1 MGNTNIIRLANE
13 FILEKEILQYPL
25 KIEDLHHLAEDMGFY
40 LYTFS
45 EAEEFIQIY
54 GLKEYTQYPAITFI
68 KRNTSGEFIKAILYH
83 GALSY
88 GEKLFCILHEIGH
101 IYLNH
106 TYDGV
111 LGKSPDENITNRQEQ
126 EADAFAYQ
134 VAAPI
139 CLLEAMDL
147 DSIEAIESKT
157 LLDGTRAE
165 HVFVL
170 LARHKENDEIEQK
183 LITNY
188 ARYQLKT
195 NPQPVY
201 QREVPKPA
209 AEVGD
214 SIALPAKQGL
224 LKRFSKQLKEFT
236 RLHPIACTA
245 AVLLVLVGAIT
256 TYQVVQQQNPPVS
269 FISTI
274 QTTPDAPTNQTQS
287 DGKVL
292 IGKSGERYHL
302 PGCQYVNLNM
312 DEVTVEEAEERGY
325 TPCKRC
331 FGES

>member
-13 FILEKEILQYPL
+13 FILEKEILNYPL
-25 KIEDLHHLAEDMGFY
+25 KLENLRELVKSMGFY
-40 LYTFS
+40 LFDYR
-45 EAEEFIQIY
+45 EAHGFIQTF
-54 GLKEYTQYPAITFI
+54 GLEKYTTAPAFTFLKKNEKDQPI
-68 KRNTSGEFIKAILYH
+68 HAIMYKNE
-83 GALSY
+83 LSY

-111 LGKSPDENITNRQEQ
+111 LGKSPDENIANRQEQ

-157 LLDGTRAE
+157 LLDGIRAE

-209 AEVGD
+209 TEREN

-224 LKRFSKQLKEFT
+224 LKRFSEQLKEFT
-236 RLHPIACTA
+236 RLHPIACTV

-269 FISTI
+269 FISAI
-274 QTTPDAPTNQTQS
+274 QTTPDAPTKQTQS

-325 TPCKRC
+325 MPCKRC
-331 FGES
+331 FGEN